1 MRLISLQY
9 TQKMCQR
16 YKQSSGLYLQGP
28 FYIYKSLTSP
38 IFEGTYNMLVSIH
51 SNEFQKMSEARR
63 TESAANKISAIA
75 EQTDDN
81 FSSYHSRKIQI
92 GEHMIPF
99 YVEFDIFNK

>member
-9 TQKMCQR
+9 TQKMCQH
-16 YKQSSGLYLQGP
+16 YKQSSGLYLQAP
-28 FYIYKSLTSP
+28 LYIYKSLTSP

-51 SNEFQKMSEARR
+51 LNEFQKMSEARR

-81 FSSYHSRKIQI
+81 FSTGLKS
-92 GEHMIPF
+92 
-99 YVEFDIFNK
+99 